1 MFVKIQDGAVAIYP
15 YSIGQLRRHN
25 PNTSFPKSIPTS
37 MLEDYGVYSVAE
49 ADAPSYND
57 ATQRIQISDDPEL
70 VDGVWTLTKTVVD
83 LTSDQVTARSEAV
96 ASINRK
102 KRDALLVATDHY
114 GLSDVTMTTEMAT
127 YRQALRDLPTHAN
140 WPHLSDSDFPTKP

>member
-1 MFVKIQDGAVAIYP
+1 
-15 YSIGQLRRHN
+15 
-25 PNTSFPKSIPTS
+25 